1 MDIRSKAAWLSVFS
15 NIFLMTSKFIIG
27 FMIGSIS
34 VISEAIHSAN
44 DLLASFIALFAVK
57 TSSKPPD
64 KEHPYGHGKIENIS
78 GTIEALLIFLAAVLI
93 IKEAIE
99 KILHGGEMPDVGWGI
114 VVMGISALLNF
125 LVSNYLLKVG
135 KETDSVAL
143 EADGMHLRTDVYTSL
158 GVFIG
163 LLLIKITG
171 YRIIDP
177 IAAILVAILIIKAAY
192 ELTSKAFMPLLDTAL
207 DNGKMEI
214 VESILK
220 EYSSDY
226 FSYHKLR
233 TRKAGR
239 ESHIDL
245 HMLVEPEQSIRKA
258 HDLCDAIEERIKEQ
272 IPYSTVLI
280 HVEPA
285 FKDIERN
292 RPRE

>member
-1 MDIRSKAAWLSVFS
+1 MDIRSKAAWVSVFS
-15 NIFLMTSKFIIG
+15 NIFLMTSKFIVG

-57 TSSKPPD
+57 TSTKPPD

-99 KILHGGEMPDVGWGI
+99 KILHGGEMLDVGWGVAI
-114 VVMGISALLNF
+114 MGCSALLNL

-163 LLLIKITG
+163 LVLIKITG
-171 YRIIDP
+171 YKIIDP
-177 IAAILVAILIIKAAY
+177 IAAILVAILIFKAAY
-192 ELTSKAFMPLLDTAL
+192 ELTRKAFIPLLDTAL
-207 DNGKMEI
+207 DEEKVKI
-214 VESILK
+214 VESILE
-220 EYSSDY
+220 EYRSEF

-245 HMLVEPEQSIRKA
+245 HMLVEPERSIREA
-258 HDLCDAIEERIKEQ
+258 HGLCDAIEGRIKEQ
-272 IPYSTVLI
+272 IPYSTIMI

-285 FKDIERN
+285 FKDFD
-292 RPRE
+292 REFS